1 MGSVARP
8 AAATPPRRSR
18 AAASAGF
25 IDRNAKWLFPL
36 PALAFVALLMVFPI
50 LYTAY
55 NSLTGWDLGTGKP
68 ATFIGLGNYATLA
81 GDGRFLAAVGRTFV
95 FTALAVGVEV
105 VLGIAIAL
113 LLHREFRGRRLL
125 TSILLLPMMA
135 TPVAIA
141 MVWLLMYEPT
151 AGIVNFLL
159 RQAHLPTPLWIAG
172 PDSVIPALVLVDVW
186 EWTPMV
192 VLIALAGLAG
202 LPSDPF
208 EAARVDGASGWQVTR
223 LITLPLLV
231 PTIVVA
237 TLLRLIDALKTFDI
251 IYGMT
256 GGGPGFA
263 SETLNIFTYQQA
275 FQYFSFGYA
284 ASVLIVFFAI
294 VLGVSLLFTSLR
306 RDPARPVDEQRPVVV
321 EQPSG
326 V

>member
-1 MGSVARP
+1 MRS
-8 AAATPPRRSR
+8 AAARPPRRSPG
-18 AAASAGF
+18 AASAGF
-25 IDRNAKWLFPL
+25 VDRNAKWLFPL

-68 ATFIGLGNYATLA
+68 ATFIGLGNYATLV

-105 VLGIAIAL
+105 VLGIGIAL

-151 AGIVNFLL
+151 AGIVNYLL
-159 RQAHLPTPLWIAG
+159 RQAHLPPPLWIAG
-172 PDSVIPALVLVDVW
+172 SDSVIPALVIVDVW

-192 VLIALAGLAG
+192 VLITLAGLAG

-294 VLGVSLLFTSLR
+294 VLGVSLLFTSVR
-306 RDPARPVDEQRPVVV
+306 RDPARPVDEQPRAV